1 MTRRVPPLIRSTSR
15 KRSSAMP
22 HLNLTRSLCNV
33 RASDSRGGARG
44 TGVKAM
50 AALTGLGAMLSGCIN
65 IQAPDKPIVI
75 QLDINIRA
83 EVLYALAEDAANT
96 IDENADIF

>member
-1 MTRRVPPLIRSTSR
+1 MTHVNLTSPPGNA
-15 KRSSAMP
+15 SAM
-22 HLNLTRSLCNV
+22 RM
-33 RASDSRGGARG
+33 RARG
-44 TGVKAM
+44 NVMKAM
-50 AALTGLGAMLSGCIN
+50 AMLIGLSAVSAGCVN

-96 IDENADIF
+96 IEENGDIF

>member
-1 MTRRVPPLIRSTSR
+1 
-15 KRSSAMP
+15 
-22 HLNLTRSLCNV
+22 
-33 RASDSRGGARG
+33 
-44 TGVKAM
+44 M
-50 AALTGLGAMLSGCIN
+50 AALTGLGAILSGCIN
-65 IQAPDKPIVI
+65 IEAPDKPIVI

>member
-1 MTRRVPPLIRSTSR
+1 MKAKIAVSGL
-15 KRSSAMP
+15 AM
-22 HLNLTRSLCNV
+22 
-33 RASDSRGGARG
+33 
-44 TGVKAM
+44 
-50 AALTGLGAMLSGCIN
+50 MLPGCIN

-83 EVLYALAEDAANT
+83 DVVYALAQDASNT

>member
-1 MTRRVPPLIRSTSR
+1 MTRMKLTQTMRNARAKPSRV
-15 KRSSAMP
+15 
-22 HLNLTRSLCNV
+22 V
-33 RASDSRGGARG
+33 ARG
-44 TGVKAM
+44 MGVKAI
-50 AALTGLGAMLSGCIN
+50 AALTGMTVMLSGCIN

>member
-15 KRSSAMP
+15 KRSSVMP

-75 QLDINIRA
+75 QLDISIRA
-83 EVLYALAEDAANT
+83 EVLYALAQDAANT

>member
-1 MTRRVPPLIRSTSR
+1 MTRRIPPLSRSTSR

-22 HLNLTRSLCNV
+22 HLNLTRSLCNA
-33 RASDSRGGARG
+33 RAGESRGGARG

-50 AALTGLGAMLSGCIN
+50 AALVGLGAMVSGCIN

-83 EVLYALAEDAANT
+83 EVLYALA
-96 IDENADIF
+96 